1 MCPACNNHNHA
12 HRTACF
18 RCSLPRPASAQRYGS
33 TPGAHEGMKAARGGG
48 AVGAGA
54 ADAMRRVTL
63 FKKDASE
70 RTGIRLGGAVG
81 APTILSLSQG
91 GVGKKRHL
99 EVGERIV
106 AINGEQVD
114 GHEHGTQLLRAA
126 VGKITLEVTPADE
139 GGDLADADRPP
150 EPDAAHSW
158 QAMLQTAGQAN
169 QGGGAG

>member
-1 MCPACNNHNHA
+1 
-12 HRTACF
+12 
-18 RCSLPRPASAQRYGS
+18 
-33 TPGAHEGMKAARGGG
+33 MKAARGGG
-48 AVGAGA
+48 AVGVGA
-54 ADAMRRVTL
+54 ADAVRRVTL

-81 APTILSLSQG
+81 APTILSLSHG

-139 GGDLADADRPP
+139 GGDLADADPPP